1 MKKMIFDDRQ
11 KILIVAPHPDDEVLG
26 CGGTIK
32 RLSQQNNEV
41 FVLIM
46 SRGKKGMYSEERIHN
61 VREEAK
67 KAHELLGVT
76 DTVFLDF
83 PAPELDLVSVSE
95 LSRSISG
102 VVKKFSPGIIFLP
115 HRGDIHHDHK
125 AVFNAGLVAAR
136 PGIMCPVKKVFSYE
150 TLSETE
156 LASPFGDD
164 TFIPD
169 FFVGITQSIES
180 KIAAFKCFKSQI
192 RNYPSS
198 RSPEALEALAK
209 LRGCSVGIPY
219 AEAFMTIRIIEE

>member
-1 MKKMIFDDRQ
+1 MILDGRQ

-32 RLSQQNNEV
+32 RLSLQNIEV
-41 FVLIM
+41 IVLVM
-46 SRGKKGMYSEERIHN
+46 TRGKKGLYSDEKILN
-61 VREEAK
+61 VRNEAK
-67 KAHELLGVT
+67 KAHEMLGVT
-76 DTVFLDF
+76 ETIFLDF

-95 LSRSISG
+95 LSRAISG
-102 VVKKFSPGIIFLP
+102 AVNQFNPGIIFLP
-115 HRGDIHHDHK
+115 HKGDIHHDHK
-125 AVFNAGLVAAR
+125 AIFTAGLVASR

-156 LASPFGDD
+156 LAPPFGDD
-164 TFIPD
+164 AFIPD
-169 FFVGITQSIES
+169 FFVGIEQTIEI
-180 KIAAFKCFKSQI
+180 KMAAFKCFGSQI
-192 RNYPSS
+192 RNYPNS